1 MSSELNP
8 SEFSNDS
15 SRLDL
20 LSSSMDD
27 ELGLDDADQMLAIWR
42 QDAGAREAW
51 HAYHLIGDV
60 LRSEDLAAAPA
71 HDEVFLQALRGRL
84 TREPVPIKPSQPV
97 ADRSADRSAGR
108 SAGRWLVPGAMAACL
123 VAGAGCWAVYRAIDP
138 GRQADRPQ
146 LVQRAPAAGEL
157 VRNAGL
163 DRYLEAHRTL
173 ANGVVA
179 LGGSQYRVHIVS
191 DIR

>member
-27 ELGLDDADQMLAIWR
+27 ELGLDDTDQMLAIWR

-97 ADRSADRSAGR
+97 ADRSAGR

-179 LGGSQYRVHIVS
+179 VGGSQYRVHIVS
-191 DIR
+191 DIQ